1 MKLIGELSK
10 RLKKPIEKPICKLC
24 FKDIPQNTLYSLVS
38 TPSICY
44 DCFLK
49 LKLHLERDKIRNYS
63 FYSLARYEEPI
74 SLHLL
79 NFKENKDIELGGIFL
94 SYYTILLKTIFK
106 SFNIVYVP
114 SSYEKEKQRGFC
126 HIKEIYKGL
135 DIPFLDVLKKDSS
148 FEQKKLSREERIK
161 KSTLFRIE
169 NGDKVTG
176 KKILLVDDVIT
187 TGASILTSIK
197 LLEKYKPKKIV
208 VLVILRD
215 GNKEDYRK
223 LFDNL

>member
-1 MKLIGELSK
+1 M
-10 RLKKPIEKPICKLC
+10 
-24 FKDIPQNTLYSLVS
+24 
-38 TPSICY
+38 
-44 DCFLK
+44 
-49 LKLHLERDKIRNYS
+49 
-63 FYSLARYEEPI
+63 
-74 SLHLL
+74 
-79 NFKENKDIELGGIFL
+79 
-94 SYYTILLKTIFK
+94 FK

-135 DIPFLDVLKKDSS
+135 DLPFLDVLKKESS
-148 FEQKKLSREERIK
+148 FEQKKLSREERIRN
-161 KSTLFRIE
+161 SALFRIE

-187 TGASILTSIK
+187 TGASILASIK